1 MKNSRIWLWL
11 LMPLLVMPAACQA
24 AEKTDGAVRQP
35 AVAGRFYP
43 DSAPALRLAVEKY
56 MEDAVPPA
64 AKDPVAIVVPHA
76 GYVFSG
82 QICADAF
89 NQVRGRRYD
98 TVVILGTNHTSSS
111 FRKVGIHPG
120 RAFRTPLGEAA
131 VDGALVDA
139 LLADCA
145 DCTLDASIHARE
157 HSVEVVVPFVQVL
170 FPSAKIVPAVVG
182 EADPGTCARFGK
194 ALARALEGRSALI
207 VASTDLSHY
216 PSAANASMIDH
227 QTLRAIL
234 PLDPAGF
241 RAVAHTPSDRNIP
254 GLATRV
260 CGEAPVMAAMTA
272 ARHLGATGGT
282 LVSYAHS
289 GDTVLGEPGQVVGY
303 AAVALGSGRAE
314 TANTG
319 RAAAPPAA
327 AGAPLGE
334 ADRRTLLALARDTID
349 RFLATRTAPL
359 ARNPSPALEQA
370 RGLFVTLKKRGDL
383 RGCIGEIVTERPLY
397 RLVGPVALKSAL
409 EDPRFRPLRHEELKD
424 VEIEISVLTPP
435 APVSG
440 AEDVVV
446 GRDGVILKK
455 DGRSAVFLPQVAT
468 EQGWGRDRML
478 DELCRKAGLPAGS
491 WKQGARIL
499 TFQAEVFS
507 ETDVKTAR

>member
-1 MKNSRIWLWL
+1 MNGSRVCLML
-11 LMPLLVMPAACQA
+11 LIPVLLLPAACQA
-24 AEKTDGAVRQP
+24 ADRTDGAVRMP

-56 MEDAVPPA
+56 MADAVPPV
-64 AKDPVAIVVPHA
+64 AKDPVAILGPHA
-76 GYVFSG
+76 GYVCTG
-82 QICADAF
+82 QISADGF

-111 FRKVGIHPG
+111 FRKVGIYPG
-120 RAFRTPLGEAA
+120 RGFRTPLGTAEI
-131 VDGALVDA
+131 DGALVDA
-139 LLADCA
+139 LLARCP

-170 FPSAKIVPAVVG
+170 FPSAKILPAIVG
-182 EADPGTCARFGK
+182 EADPGTYERFGK
-194 ALARALEGRSALI
+194 ALARSLEGRSALI

-272 ARHLGATGGT
+272 ARQLGATGGT

-303 AAVALGSGRAE
+303 AAVALGSGRTE
-314 TANTG
+314 TGNAA
-319 RAAAPPAA
+319 RAAA
-327 AGAPLGE
+327 AGAPLSE

-349 RFLATRTAPL
+349 RFLATKTAPL

-424 VEIEISVLTPP
+424 VEIEISVLTSP
-435 APVSG
+435 APVSV

-455 DGRSAVFLPQVAT
+455 EGRSAVFLPQVAT

-507 ETDVKTAR
+507 EADVKTAR

>member
-1 MKNSRIWLWL
+1 MKKSRIRLWL
-11 LMPLLVMPAACQA
+11 LMPLLLMPAACQA
-24 AEKTDGAVRQP
+24 ADRTDGPVRPP

-43 DSAPALRLAVEKY
+43 DSAPALRIAVEKY
-56 MEDAVPPA
+56 MADAVPPV
-64 AKDPVAIVVPHA
+64 AKDPAAIIVPHA

-82 QICADAF
+82 QICADGF
-89 NQVRGRRYD
+89 SQVRSRRYD

-111 FRKVGIHPG
+111 FRKVGIYPG
-120 RAFRTPLGEAA
+120 RGFRTPLGTVET
-131 VDGALVDA
+131 DGTLVDA
-139 LLADCA
+139 LLARCP

-157 HSVEVVVPFVQVL
+157 HSIEVVVPFVQVL

-182 EADPGTCARFGK
+182 DADPGTCERFGK
-194 ALARALEGRSALI
+194 ALAGALAGRSALI

-234 PLDPAGF
+234 RLDPAGF
-241 RAVAHTPSDRNIP
+241 RAVAHTPTDRNIP

-260 CGEAPVMAAMTA
+260 CGEAPVLAAMTA
-272 ARHLGATGGT
+272 ARALGATGGT

-303 AAVALGSGRAE
+303 AAVALGSGR
-314 TANTG
+314 TG
-319 RAAAPPAA
+319 TGEARRDAAQPAPV
-327 AGAPLGE
+327 GAPLSA
-334 ADRRTLLALARDTID
+334 ADRRTLLALARETID
-349 RFLATRTAPL
+349 RFLATKTAPL
-359 ARNPSPALEQA
+359 ARNPTPALEQT
-370 RGLFVTLKKRGDL
+370 RGMFVTLKKHGDL
-383 RGCIGEIVTERPLY
+383 RGCIGEIVAERPLY
-397 RLVGPVALKSAL
+397 RLVGPIALKSAL
-409 EDPRFRPLRHEELKD
+409 EDARFRPLRHEELKD
-424 VEIEISVLTPP
+424 IEIEISVLTPP
-435 APVSG
+435 APVSV
-440 AEDVVV
+440 AEDIVP

-491 WKQGARIL
+491 WKQGAQIL

-507 ETDVKTAR
+507 EADVKTAP